1 MWQRA
6 IKKIYLLLVVATGM
20 AIPWSAYAQALFM
33 VRSKIMELETQLKAV
48 RIDVD
53 AKQTQAQL
61 LYLAGEEK

>member
-1 MWQRA
+1 MWQRGN
-6 IKKIYLLLVVATGM
+6 KKISLLVVAKGT
-20 AIPWSAYAQALFM
+20 AIPWSAYAQALPI
-33 VRSKIMELETQLKAV
+33 VCSKIRELETQLKAV